1 MRPAPTLYV
10 YQSNRKLYFA
20 GNEST
25 TYDLQI
31 YQENSDDEYVLM
43 YSCEVPSGTASLEL
57 PIEIPAGNYLIRF
70 VSNVMFYY
78 GDIEL

>member
-1 MRPAPTLYV
+1 
-10 YQSNRKLYFA
+10 
-20 GNEST
+20 
-25 TYDLQI
+25 
-31 YQENSDDEYVLM
+31 M